1 MQIKQAILQ
10 SEKQAVVDF
19 LATFDLKFNNM
30 ADYTAYVEVDDKIVA
45 TISLAKNLICDL
57 AVSNHLQGEN
67 LATLLIS
74 HAVAVLRENKIYGY
88 KVFTKPTYL
97 DKFLDLGFRVLIKGQ
112 SFVALEGG
120 ESNVFNTLKNL
131 KTKITMDLGGFDGDY
146 GAIVLNANP
155 FTLGHLALVEH
166 ALSKHDKVLLFV
178 VEEDLSEFSFKERFS
193 LTYLA
198 TINYRDRVC
207 VLPSTDYVVSK
218 ATFPD
223 YFMRSADEHSKAHA
237 EYDAMLFDEYF
248 MKELGITK
256 RYIGTEVKQYM
267 SIYNQTLTEVLKD
280 RLELVPRFT
289 KNDEIIS
296 ASTVRD
302 LLKKGEFDRAIDLV
316 PKSCHAVFNM
326 IISSKKWQ

>member
-19 LATFDLKFNNM
+19 LATFDLKFNAL

-45 TISLAKNLICDL
+45 TISLSKNLICDL
-57 AVSNHLQGEN
+57 AVSDHLQGEN

-74 HAVAVLRENKIYGY
+74 HAIAVLRENKIYGY
-88 KVFTKPTYL
+88 KVFTKPLYL

-112 SFVALEGG
+112 NFVALEGG
-120 ESNVFNTLKNL
+120 ESDVFATLKSL
-131 KTKITMDLGGFDGDY
+131 KTKITMDFGGFDGDY

-155 FTLGHLALVEH
+155 FTLGHLTLVEY
-166 ALSKHDKVLLFV
+166 ALTKHEKVVLFV
-178 VEEDLSEFSFKERFS
+178 VEEDSSAFSFKERFS

-218 ATFPD
+218 STFPD
-223 YFMRSADEHSKAHA
+223 YFLHSVDQVTQAHA
-237 EYDAMLFDEYF
+237 EYDARLFDEYF

-256 RYIGTEVKQYM
+256 RYVGSESKDYM
-267 SIYNQTLTEVLKD
+267 SLYNHTLKSVLTDRVEVVK
-280 RLELVPRFT
+280 RF
-289 KNDEIIS
+289 KNDDQIIS
-296 ASTVRD
+296 ASTVRQLIKEGD
-302 LLKKGEFDRAIDLV
+302 FDKAIEFI

-326 IISSKKWQ
+326 IIATKNA